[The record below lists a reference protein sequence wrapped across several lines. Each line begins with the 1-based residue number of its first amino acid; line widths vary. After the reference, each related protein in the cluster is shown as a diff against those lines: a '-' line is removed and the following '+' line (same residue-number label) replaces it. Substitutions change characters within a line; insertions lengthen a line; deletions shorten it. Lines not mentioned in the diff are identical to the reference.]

1 MLSQLW
7 DLGSCLALTPVSLS
21 LLHHLVE
28 LVEVNV
34 EGLYKKGLDGTS
46 YPLP

>member
-1 MLSQLW
+1 MLSQQW

-46 YPLP
+46 HPLP